1 MIDPTKNTNPKISA
15 EIAGIGYLSPRGE
28 ELKDVARIEL
38 EFVREHIKNYNQ
50 NEQKFILEILK
61 NYILDILIKDEL

>member
-1 MIDPTKNTNPKISA
+1 MIDPTKNTNPDISV
-15 EIAGIGYLSPRGE
+15 ELYGIGYLSPRGA
-28 ELKDVARIEL
+28 ELKDVAQIEL

>member
-1 MIDPTKNTNPKISA
+1 MKDPTKNTNPDISV
-15 EIAGIGYLSPRGE
+15 ELYGIGYLSPRGE

-38 EFVREHIKNYNQ
+38 EFVREHIKNYSQ

>member
-1 MIDPTKNTNPKISA
+1 MTDPTKNTNPDISV
-15 EIAGIGYLSPRGE
+15 ELYGIGYLSPRGA
-28 ELKDVARIEL
+28 ELKEVARIEL
-38 EFVREHIKNYNQ
+38 EFVREHIKNYSQ

>member
-1 MIDPTKNTNPKISA
+1 MTDPTKNTNPDISV
-15 EIAGIGYLSPRGE
+15 ELYGIGYLSTRGA
-28 ELKDVARIEL
+28 ELKEVARIEL
-38 EFVREHIKNYNQ
+38 EFVREHIKNYSQ

>member
-38 EFVREHIKNYNQ
+38 SFIRDHIKNYSP
-50 NEQKFILEILK
+50 NEQKFILDMVHE
-61 NYILDILIKDEL
+61 YILGILLDDEL

>member
-1 MIDPTKNTNPKISA
+1 MLTKNTNPEITA
-15 EIAGIGYLSPRGE
+15 EIAGIGYLSPEGA

-38 EFVREHIKNYNQ
+38 EFVREHIKNYSQ

-61 NYILDILIKDEL
+61 NYIQDIFINNDL